1 MKKIFLAVLLPLLII
16 SCSKPIKSEEVY
28 LEKSDMFTAEW
39 TKTAL
44 MFGYYNNYD
53 ACMEIKSALSEK
65 FPDLKYRC
73 TPK

>member
-1 MKKIFLAVLLPLLII
+1 MKKIFLAVLLPLLIT
-16 SCSKPIKSEEVY
+16 SCSKPNKSEEVY
-28 LEKSDMFTAEW
+28 LEKSDMFTNEW

>member
-1 MKKIFLAVLLPLLII
+1 MKKIFLTVLLLLLIT
-16 SCSKPIKSEEVY
+16 SCSKPNKSEEVY
-28 LEKSDMFTAEW
+28 LEKSGEW

-53 ACMEIKSALSEK
+53 ACMEIKSALLEK

>member
-1 MKKIFLAVLLPLLII
+1 MKKIFLATLLPLLIT
-16 SCSKPIKSEEVY
+16 SCSKPHKSEEVY
-28 LEKSDMFTAEW
+28 LEKSDMFTSEW

>member
-1 MKKIFLAVLLPLLII
+1 MKKIALLTFTLLLII
-16 SCSKPIKSEEVY
+16 SCSKSNKSAEVY
-28 LEKSDMFTAEW
+28 LEKSDMFTGEW

-44 MFGYYNNYD
+44 MFGYYDNYD

>member
-1 MKKIFLAVLLPLLII
+1 MKKIALLTFTLLLII
-16 SCSKPIKSEEVY
+16 SCSKSNKSAEVY
-28 LEKSDMFTAEW
+28 LEKSDMFTGEW

>member
-1 MKKIFLAVLLPLLII
+1 MKKIFLAVLLPLFIT
-16 SCSKPIKSEEVY
+16 SCSKPNKSEEVY
-28 LEKSDMFTAEW
+28 LEKSDMFTSEW

-53 ACMEIKSALSEK
+53 ACIEIKSALSEK